1 MMDVLADTLG
11 FLAKALVVFVTFAA
25 CVAVIFSRARGL
37 RYGRIEGFLQV
48 RKLNERMRALADALR
63 GAMLPARE
71 HRKLLKAAAKTPP
84 PSAPRPRVF
93 VLDFKG
99 DIMASAVES
108 LRQEVTAVL
117 AVATASDE
125 VVVRIESPGGTPH
138 GYGLAASQL
147 ARLRQKGLKVTACVD
162 RIAASGGYMMA
173 CVSDQILT
181 APFAILGS
189 IGVAAPLPNVHRLLE
204 RHGVDYEEIT
214 AGEYKRTVSVLGKI
228 TDKGRQKFQ
237 EQVDDMHRLF
247 KDFVKE
253 QRPTLDIDAV
263 ATGEH
268 WHGKRAAELGLA
280 NVVMT
285 SDDYLMSK
293 LEAWDIY
300 QVSFERPRSMR
311 DRMALTVSL
320 AAERFAEA
328 LWARFGT
335 PS

>member
-37 RYGRIEGFLQV
+37 RYGRVEGYLQV

-63 GAMLPARE
+63 GAMLPPRE
-71 HRKLLKAAAKTPP
+71 QRKLLKAAAKAPP
-84 PSAPRPRVF
+84 PSAPRATVF

-117 AVATASDE
+117 AVAAASDE
-125 VVVRIESPGGTPH
+125 IVVRIESPGGTPH

-189 IGVAAPLPNVHRLLE
+189 IGVSAPLPNVHRLLE
-204 RHGVDYEEIT
+204 RHGVDYEDIT
-214 AGEYKRTVSVLGKI
+214 AGQYKRTVSVLGKI
-228 TDKGRQKFQ
+228 TDQGRKKFQ
-237 EQVDDMHRLF
+237 EQIDDMHQLF
-247 KDFVKE
+247 KDFVK
-253 QRPTLDIDAV
+253 QHRPGLDIDKV

-268 WHGKRAAELGLA
+268 WH
-280 NVVMT
+280 
-285 SDDYLMSK
+285 
-293 LEAWDIY
+293 
-300 QVSFERPRSMR
+300 
-311 DRMALTVSL
+311 
-320 AAERFAEA
+320 
-328 LWARFGT
+328 
-335 PS
+335 

>member
-117 AVATASDE
+117 AVAGASDE

-293 LEAWDIY
+293 LEACDIY